1 MHIYTRLYVLLLSL
15 AGPTSAALNC
25 RPEGPVLPKPNLG
38 GSPILKLA
46 GQNLTQTLDDAVQ
59 GVIKAGWPVE
69 NVSFSLA
76 VVSTC
81 QKSAGVPIWEY
92 HHRAEKN
99 DRGVKNITRDSQ
111 YLIGSVSKVISDYIL
126 LKSGVDIDRP
136 VTDFIPKLNSSRS
149 KVQWKDITL
158 RMLGSQSSGAPANNG
173 FSEYYY
179 LKELFVQSGFPPIKD
194 SDYPPCGAIGLN
206 QGCSVDE
213 ILEGMISQYPV
224 TAPMERPAYSNIAF
238 VVFVLALQE
247 ATGKN
252 YTELVAD
259 IVSKPLDL
267 RNTLPSP
274 GEDCKAVIPPGESS
288 WGTDYGYNAPGGG
301 LVSSVADLSKFAYAL
316 LTRSLDLTP
325 TQIRKWL
332 KPEDWTGA
340 YSAVGMPWEFSRPLT
355 LTPSHPHPVTV
366 AGKGGGAQLYSSQLN
381 IVDEYG
387 VGLIMLSAGNS
398 GASTVLSDA
407 LLATFVPAADEASRD
422 QAEKQYARTF
432 KSERTS
438 TQNKSVEASFKLDN
452 DSLVISEIRH
462 GGDDVFG
469 GIKKI
474 WGLTIGQYTATFGS
488 AMRLFPTDLY
498 QTTQMDGKN
507 VTAEVWRLW
516 PEFGEP
522 IESDMPGSNSGFEN
536 CLQWTLGDWIHYG
549 KEPLDRVIFYKDASQ
564 HVIGFEMP
572 FLRSGILKPM

>member
-1 MHIYTRLYVLLLSL
+1 MHICARLCVLLLSL

-25 RPEGPVLPKPNLG
+25 RPEGPVLPKPKLS
-38 GSPILKLA
+38 GSPIFKSA
-46 GQNLTQTLDDAVQ
+46 GENLTKTLDDAVK

-76 VVSTC
+76 VVSTD
-81 QKSAGVPIWEY
+81 QESAGVPIWEY
-92 HHRAEKN
+92 HHRAERN

-136 VTDFIPKLNSSRS
+136 VTDFLPKLNSSRS
-149 KVQWKDITL
+149 KVRWKDITL
-158 RMLGSQSSGAPANNG
+158 RMLGSQLSGAPTNNG

-179 LKELFVQSGFPPIKD
+179 LKELFVQSGFPSIKD
-194 SDYPPCGAIGLN
+194 SDYPPCGVIGFN
-206 QGCSVDE
+206 KGCSANE

-238 VVFVLALQE
+238 VVFAMALQE

-267 RNTLPSP
+267 RSTLPSP
-274 GEDCKAVIPPGESS
+274 GDDGKAVIPPGESS
-288 WGTDYGYNAPGGG
+288 WGADYGYNAPGGG
-301 LVSSVADLSKFAYAL
+301 LVSSVSDLCKFTHAL

-340 YSAVGMPWEFSRPLT
+340 YSAVGMPWEFFRPLT

-381 IVDEYG
+381 VVDEYG
-387 VGLIMLSAGNS
+387 MGLVMLSAGNP
-398 GASTVLSDA
+398 GASIALSDA
-407 LLATFVPAADEASRD
+407 LLATFVPAADEVSRD

-432 KSERTS
+432 KSERTN
-438 TQNKSVEASFKLDN
+438 TQNKLIEATFKLDN
-452 DSLVISEIRH
+452 DSLVISEIRD
-462 GGDDVFG
+462 GGNDVFG

-474 WGLTIGQYTATFGS
+474 WGLTMGQYTATFGS
-488 AMRLFPTDLY
+488 TMRLFPTDLY
-498 QTTQMDGKN
+498 QTTQMEGRN

-522 IESDMPGSNSGFEN
+522 LESDMPGSNLGFEN
-536 CLQWTLGDWIHYG
+536 CLQWALGDWIHYG
-549 KEPLDRVIFYKDASQ
+549 KEPLDRVVFYKDASQ
-564 HVIGFEMP
+564 DVVGFEMP